1 MSVAGHRTLSTG
13 ASCSRVTN
21 GLWAPRRP
29 ACVRMAA
36 HARIM
41 MTPSQKG
48 KKPLR
53 GPSVPQPMPMRSES
67 ATTTPPSRIRIDA
80 VATSTARILFL
91 QQTALGHQVLV
102 QLLVLLDPFH
112 VLGAGCE
119 GGLERAIVHVFLP
132 LRRLGDLPEEGDVPV
147 DRILRHAWRTEDPA
161 EHQIVHVDAESL
173 LDRRNVLPLGHRHAC
188 RVEDRE
194 RPDPAGLPV
203 AHALDGV

>member
-1 MSVAGHRTLSTG
+1 MSVAGHSTLSTG

-21 GLWAPRRP
+21 GLSATRRH
-29 ACVRMAA
+29 ACMQMAA

-41 MTPSQKG
+41 TTPSQNG

-80 VATSTARILFL
+80 VARSTARMLFF

-112 VLGAGCE
+112 VLGAGGE
-119 GGLERAIVHVFLP
+119 RGLERPVVHVLLP
-132 LRRLGDLPEEGDVPV
+132 FGRLGDFLQEGHIPV
-147 DRILRHAWRTEDPA
+147 DRVLR
-161 EHQIVHVDAESL
+161 
-173 LDRRNVLPLGHRHAC
+173 
-188 RVEDRE
+188 
-194 RPDPAGLPV
+194 
-203 AHALDGV
+203 

>member
-1 MSVAGHRTLSTG
+1 MSVAGHRTLRTG

-21 GLWAPRRP
+21 GLSAVRRH
-29 ACVRMAA
+29 ACTQMPA

-80 VATSTARILFL
+80 VARSTARILLF

-102 QLLVLLDPFH
+102 QLLVLLDPLD
-112 VLGAGCE
+112 VLGAGYE
-119 GGLERAIVHVFLP
+119 GGLERAVVHVLLP
-132 LRRLGDLPEEGDVPV
+132 LGRLGDFLQVGYVTV
-147 DRILRHAWRTEDPA
+147 YRLLRYSW
-161 EHQIVHVDAESL
+161 
-173 LDRRNVLPLGHRHAC
+173 
-188 RVEDRE
+188 
-194 RPDPAGLPV
+194 
-203 AHALDGV
+203 